1 MRAEN
6 LENINLYRNNIGPN
20 GCLAL
25 IEANWTNISAVNLG
39 NYIKKK
45 GFNKI
50 GDEGCTHLK
59 KAKWNLI

>member
-6 LENINLYRNNIGPN
+6 LEMIELYRNDIGPD

-25 IEANWTNISAVNLG
+25 IEANWTKISAINLG
-39 NYIKKK
+39 NYIFNKDW
-45 GFNKI
+45 NKI

-59 KAKWNLI
+59 KAKWNLT